1 MTDFVCIDQSE
12 GVVTLTLNAPE
23 TRNALSSPAQ
33 WDAIVDACT
42 RIERDDSVRA
52 VVLTGAGTAFCAG
65 GNVKDFRDRKGLAA
79 GPPTQV
85 RENYRRGIQRIPLA
99 LWALD
104 VPTIAAVN
112 GPAVGAGCDLACMCD
127 LRIAGRSA
135 RFAESFV
142 KLGLIPGDGGAW
154 WLQRVVGYQRA
165 AQMSFTG
172 DMIDADTALAWG
184 LVMEVV
190 DDDALLAHA
199 QQLAARIAAN
209 PGAAVRM
216 TKRLLRE
223 AQSQRLDSVLELA
236 AAYQALTHGS
246 DEHQA
251 AVSAFLAG
259 KDR

>member
-1 MTDFVCIDQSE
+1 
-12 GVVTLTLNAPE
+12 
-23 TRNALSSPAQ
+23 
-33 WDAIVDACT
+33 
-42 RIERDDSVRA
+42 
-52 VVLTGAGTAFCAG
+52 
-65 GNVKDFRDRKGLAA
+65 
-79 GPPTQV
+79 V

-99 LWALD
+99 LWQLD

-127 LRIAGRSA
+127 MRIAGRSA

-154 WLQRVVGYQRA
+154 WLQRAIGYQRA
-165 AQMSFTG
+165 AQMSLTG

-190 DDDALLAHA
+190 DDAHLLERC
-199 QQLAARIAAN
+199 QSLAARIAEN
-209 PGAAVRM
+209 PPAAVRM

-223 AQSQRLDSVLELA
+223 AQTQRLDTVLELA

-246 DEHQA
+246 DEHQG
-251 AVSAFLAG
+251 AVEAFLAA
-259 KDR
+259 RSR